1 MVQEKGEAPCDRRGR
16 NRDDQ
21 LNMSAPLSKLAH
33 PLAPLMGCLE
43 LGAEAAAPWPGLKA
57 PHRALRCS
65 RRLAFRTEAVRL
77 CAHALPRRE
86 AVWWA
91 CMCARGV
98 PPQAL
103 PAADIAALNAAET
116 WVRKPGDEA
125 LRRAAWD
132 AAQATDFR
140 SPEAWAAVG
149 AFWSGGSLSPEGQ
162 PVTAGRASDGRCRVR
177 LGGASLGSW
186 QTRARRGS
194 AHTLPRLRA
203 GHCRRWHGPH
213 PGGGELRC
221 LGRLP
226 LASPTCTFVRWRRP
240 AFRLFRMSEAQS
252 YQAR

>member
-1 MVQEKGEAPCDRRGR
+1 
-16 NRDDQ
+16 
-21 LNMSAPLSKLAH
+21 MSAPLSKLAH
-33 PLAPLMGCLE
+33 PLAPLMGRLE
-43 LGAEAAAPWPGLKA
+43 LGAEAAAIVAGVESAAQGAAMLEA
-57 PHRALRCS
+57 AG
-65 RRLAFRTEAVRL
+65 FRTEAVRL

-162 PVTAGRASDGRCRVR
+162 PVIPPAEHLTGVAVCGSVVLASVRGRPERAEARLTRFLVSVR
-177 LGGASLGSW
+177 DIA
-186 QTRARRGS
+186 
-194 AHTLPRLRA
+194 
-203 GHCRRWHGPH
+203 
-213 PGGGELRC
+213 GGGT
-221 LGRLP
+221 GRIP
-226 LASPTCTFVRWRRP
+226 V
-240 AFRLFRMSEAQS
+240 EEN
-252 YQAR
+252 